1 MIRLILLSLSLLLSA
16 LPAWAERV
24 VASLRQDTIAITAS
38 FDGSEVFVFG
48 AVKREAPMPE
58 GKPLDVVITLQG
70 PSAPATV
77 RRKERVAGIWVNT
90 QAVEVDLAPA
100 FYAVATTGPFEQVI
114 SQTEDLRHA
123 VSIPRA
129 IRSVGAPPDVQDAQ
143 AFTEAL
149 IRLRARS
156 GAYRLEEGDVGIEEQ
171 TLFSTR
177 FVLPANLVEGPYR
190 ARIFLTRDRDVVDL
204 YETEIDV
211 RKVGLERM
219 LYTLAHE
226 RPLAYG
232 LLALLLAVVAG
243 WTASTVFRLLRT

>member
-1 MIRLILLSLSLLLSA
+1 MIRAALLLLAVLA
-16 LPAWAERV
+16 LPARGEEV
-24 VASLRQDTIAITAS
+24 VASLSQDTIAITAN

-48 AVKREAPMPE
+48 AVKRAAPAPD
-58 GKPLDVVITLQG
+58 GAPLDVVVALQG
-70 PSAPATV
+70 PLAPVTV

-100 FYAVATTGPFEQVI
+100 FYAVATTRPFEEVL

-129 IRSVGAPPDVQDAQ
+129 IRSVGAPPDVQDSQ

-149 IRLRARS
+149 IRLRADS
-156 GAYRLEEGDVGIEEQ
+156 GVYRLEEGEVALEEQ

-177 FVLPANLVEGPYR
+177 FELPANLVEGPYR

-204 YETEIDV
+204 YEAQIEV

-219 LYTLAHE
+219 VWMLAHDA
-226 RPLAYG
+226 PFLYG
-232 LLALLLAVVAG
+232 SLSLLLAIVAG
-243 WTASTVFRLLRT
+243 WAASAVFRLIRL

>member
-1 MIRLILLSLSLLLSA
+1 MIRAALVLLA
-16 LPAWAERV
+16 VFVLPARGEEV
-24 VASLRQDTIAITAS
+24 VASLSQDTIAITAN

-48 AVKREAPMPE
+48 AVKRAAPAPD
-58 GKPLDVVITLQG
+58 GAPLDVVVALQG
-70 PSAPATV
+70 PLAPVTV

-100 FYAVATTGPFEQVI
+100 FYAVATTRPFEEVL

-129 IRSVGAPPDVQDAQ
+129 IRSVGAPPDVQDSQ

-149 IRLRARS
+149 IRLRADS
-156 GAYRLEEGDVGIEEQ
+156 GVYRLEEGEVALEEQ

-177 FVLPANLVEGPYR
+177 FELPANLVEGPYR

-204 YETEIDV
+204 YEAQIEV

-219 LYTLAHE
+219 VWMLAHDA
-226 RPLAYG
+226 PFLYG
-232 LLALLLAVVAG
+232 SLSLLLAIVAG
-243 WTASTVFRLLRT
+243 WAASAVFRLIRL